1 MKRGPKPV
9 PEKDRIVQMLEDGQ
23 FATLTEASQIA
34 GVSRQRILQWA
45 EAAGIDWRAHRK
57 RYLEQLWLVSL
68 RRQRIIAKGKS
79 PRRRSKASMRALGE
93 RERAKFIA
101 KKNARL

>member
-9 PEKDRIVQMLEDGQ
+9 PEKDRIVQMLMEGQ
-23 FATLTEASQIA
+23 FATLVEASEIA

-45 EAAGIDWRAHRK
+45 EAAGIDWRAR
-57 RYLEQLWLVSL
+57 RRTYIEQVWLVEM
-68 RRQRIIAKGKS
+68 RRQRIISKGKS

-93 RERAKFIA
+93 RETAKFR
-101 KKNARL
+101 ARERST